1 MLSGEKLPRL
11 IDEKLCR
18 GAKYF
23 SRNLLQKLFSLFLK
37 VAILNVYIGIFQ
49 PFCAVI
55 IPVTRISD
63 DRRLIYL
70 VLTHLGDEESILYK
84 FITN

>member
-1 MLSGEKLPRL
+1 MRNFAEELSTVSK
-11 IDEKLCR
+11 
-18 GAKYF
+18 
-23 SRNLLQKLFSLFLK
+23 NLLKKLFSLFLK

-63 DRRLIYL
+63 DRSLINL
-70 VLTHLGDEESILYK
+70 VFTHLGDKESILFN